1 MDTNVY
7 HWYHGK
13 LNVGHQTCRHHRPW
27 VSLVSIEHVTSSF
40 NTKWLANHSQV
51 IITNSGFSQYKMVTA
66 GVKDLSE
73 TVVYKFLVKGNDVK
87 FLSYRMF
94 KSFC

>member
-13 LNVGHQTCRHHRPW
+13 LNVG
-27 VSLVSIEHVTSSF
+27 
-40 NTKWLANHSQV
+40 
-51 IITNSGFSQYKMVTA
+51 NSGFSQYKMVTA

-94 KSFC
+94 KSFYQFLSMEN

>member
-1 MDTNVY
+1 MTN
-7 HWYHGK
+7 GRA
-13 LNVGHQTCRHHRPW
+13 LNAAIGTDGMPLVNLFTNDCHLVLSIGNQFYRP
-27 VSLVSIEHVTSSF
+27 T
-40 NTKWLANHSQV
+40 SQV

-87 FLSYRMF
+87 FLSDRMF
-94 KSFC
+94 KSFCQ

>member
-1 MDTNVY
+1 
-7 HWYHGK
+7 
-13 LNVGHQTCRHHRPW
+13 
-27 VSLVSIEHVTSSF
+27 
-40 NTKWLANHSQV
+40 
-51 IITNSGFSQYKMVTA
+51 MVTA

-94 KSFC
+94 KSFCQ

>member
-1 MDTNVY
+1 
-7 HWYHGK
+7 
-13 LNVGHQTCRHHRPW
+13 
-27 VSLVSIEHVTSSF
+27 
-40 NTKWLANHSQV
+40 
-51 IITNSGFSQYKMVTA
+51 MVTA

-94 KSFC
+94 KSFYQFLSVDLHITCRTLTKDVKIPGENTTVPDNSQACLMSDNQC